1 MKKLNKL
8 ELELEELE
16 ELLKIRWNNSE
27 SMVEHCLKNSK
38 YIKIGDKFIEVG
50 SKKPTIQKQFWFDD
64 EKPIPEP
71 SKEIFMRGNK
81 RSNSP
86 REYELENDR
95 YEKLLIVPLYHED
108 KTDFRLCSLSYQKP
122 KDYSSIEVTEEML
135 KIINTAEKE
144 LKTKYEKRLETY
156 WKRYSKHIRCSGYW
170 VNR

>member
-1 MKKLNKL
+1 MKKLK
-8 ELELEELE
+8 ELELKELE

-27 SMVEHCLKNSK
+27 SMVEHCLKNNS
-38 YIKIGDKFIEVG
+38 YVKIDNKFVDIG

-95 YEKLLIVPLYHED
+95 YEKLKLIPQYHND
-108 KTDFRLCSLSYQKP
+108 KTDFIIYTLSYQESEN
-122 KDYSSIEVTEEML
+122 YSSIEVTEEML
-135 KIINTAEKE
+135 KIIDAAVKE
-144 LKTKYEKRLETY
+144 LKTNYEKRLETY
-156 WKRYSKHIRCSGYW
+156 WKRYSRHVNCSGYW